1 MTTMVIIPAACV
13 LILVAWVIG
22 WIMGKDDAPVRVQ
35 VERDRCAQLCC
46 LVPHA
51 GHQAERM
58 AAEHHAS
65 RIRAAILRTVP
76 PAPVRQP
83 AAR

>member
-1 MTTMVIIPAACV
+1 MTTALLYLSFWS
-13 LILVAWVIG
+13 LILVVWVIG
-22 WIMGKDDAPVRVQ
+22 FSMGRDDAPVRVQ

-51 GHQAERM
+51 GHPAERM
-58 AAEHHAS
+58 AAEHHAG